1 MLLLEAHGK
10 QLLRAAGIP
19 VPHSAVVRDPAFG
32 RPGFPGPYFVKAQLP
47 VGGRGKAGG
56 IVRVDDVNQL
66 SVAISQVLATS
77 IKGHHTKAVLLEAA
91 VGGAEHYLALMVD
104 AGLGKL
110 RLLYSPGGGI
120 EIEGKFAETPGA
132 ISLAVPPT
140 QAGSREALAQLGD
153 LLSGD
158 NRQAVIDV
166 AARLFECFLQNGL
179 MLAEINP
186 LFVDRGQTCA
196 GDAKIVVDMNVVS
209 ERPTLWKIFE
219 DNRDLYPDAWRKLS
233 EGFDYVEIDRAGQ
246 IGLVT
251 TGAGL
256 SMMLIDEL
264 VVAGGKPINF
274 CDMRTGQMRG
284 KPDRL
289 LRIFDWLQ
297 ETKNLRVI
305 LVNVFAGI
313 TDLSEFAE
321 LLLEARRQRPGLRVP
336 FVARLVG
343 NGAEGARKLIDEAAS
358 GIELEPD
365 LERAIARAAALARGV

>member
-1 MLLLEAHGK
+1 
-10 QLLRAAGIP
+10 
-19 VPHSAVVRDPAFG
+19 
-32 RPGFPGPYFVKAQLP
+32 
-47 VGGRGKAGG
+47 
-56 IVRVDDVNQL
+56 
-66 SVAISQVLATS
+66 
-77 IKGHHTKAVLLEAA
+77 
-91 VGGAEHYLALMVD
+91 
-104 AGLGKL
+104 
-110 RLLYSPGGGI
+110 
-120 EIEGKFAETPGA
+120 
-132 ISLAVPPT
+132 
-140 QAGSREALAQLGD
+140 
-153 LLSGD
+153 
-158 NRQAVIDV
+158 
-166 AARLFECFLQNGL
+166 
-179 MLAEINP
+179 LAEINP
-186 LFVDRGQTCA
+186 LFVDGGAGRA
-196 GDAKIVVDMNVVS
+196 GDAKIVVDMNAVP
-209 ERPTLWKIFE
+209 ERPALLRIFE

-264 VVAGGKPINF
+264 VAAGGRPINF

-297 ETKNLRVI
+297 EAGHLRVV

-313 TDLSEFAE
+313 TDLGEFAE

-343 NGAEGARKLIDEAAS
+343 NGAERARKLIGEAAC

-365 LERAIARAAALARGV
+365 LERAIARSVALARGV